1 MKKKLFSIIIAALLL
16 VSMIGCSS
24 SKPENAVN
32 TLMKNAQKFDI
43 DGIKETLRPELRDND
58 IATEGLDSD
67 ETMNLYLDYFKDNA
81 KKIKYSIGDIVVDD
95 DFASVNVEVQYVD
108 GIDALESAVIKLL
121 KESFAG
127 TFSGDEMSDEEIQ
140 EVVSTALTNYQSEHG
155 DEFVTT
161 SIVLDCI
168 KIDNKWYIDDLDDDF
183 LNVIFCNFVSFMD
196 SINYN

>member
-1 MKKKLFSIIIAALLL
+1 MNNLKKTLFGFVSVFMFMLL
-16 VSMIGCSS
+16 VACSPKEVDTIKVGMVTDS
-24 SKPENAVN
+24 GS
-32 TLMKNAQKFDI
+32 I
-43 DGIKETLRPELRDND
+43 DDKSFNQGSWQ
-58 IATEGLDSD
+58 GVLDFQA
-67 ETMNLYLDYFKDNA
+67 EHE
-81 KKIKYSIGDIVVDD
+81 
-95 DFASVNVEVQYVD
+95 NVEVQYVD

-161 SIVLDCI
+161 SIVLECI

>member
-24 SKPENAVN
+24 SKPEIAVN

-127 TFSGDEMSDEEIQ
+127 TFSGDEMSDEEMQ

-183 LNVIFCNFVSFMD
+183 LNVIFCNFVSFMN
-196 SINYN
+196 SLNYN

>member
-95 DFASVNVEVQYVD
+95 DFASINVEVQYVD

-161 SIVLDCI
+161 SIVLECI

>member
-140 EVVSTALTNYQSEHG
+140 EVVSTALTNYQSEHS

>member
-127 TFSGDEMSDEEIQ
+127 TFSGDEMSDEEMQ

-183 LNVIFCNFVSFMD
+183 LNVIFCNFVSFMN
-196 SINYN
+196 SLNYN

>member
-161 SIVLDCI
+161 SIVLECI

>member
-16 VSMIGCSS
+16 VSMIGCSP

-161 SIVLDCI
+161 SIVLECI

>member
-127 TFSGDEMSDEEIQ
+127 TFSGDEMSDEEMQ

-196 SINYN
+196 SLNYN

>member
-32 TLMKNAQKFDI
+32 TLMKNSQKFDI

-161 SIVLDCI
+161 SIVLECI

>member
-127 TFSGDEMSDEEIQ
+127 TFSGDEMSDEEMQ

-161 SIVLDCI
+161 SIVLECI

>member
-127 TFSGDEMSDEEIQ
+127 TFSGDEMSDEEMQ

-161 SIVLDCI
+161 SIVLECI

-183 LNVIFCNFVSFMD
+183 LNVIFCNFVSFMN
-196 SINYN
+196 SLNYN

>member
-24 SKPENAVN
+24 SKPEIAVN

-183 LNVIFCNFVSFMD
+183 LNVIFCNFVSFMN
-196 SINYN
+196 SLNYN

>member
-1 MKKKLFSIIIAALLL
+1 
-16 VSMIGCSS
+16 
-24 SKPENAVN
+24 
-32 TLMKNAQKFDI
+32 
-43 DGIKETLRPELRDND
+43 
-58 IATEGLDSD
+58 
-67 ETMNLYLDYFKDNA
+67 MNLYLDYFKDNA

-183 LNVIFCNFVSFMD
+183 LNVIFCNFVSFMN
-196 SINYN
+196 SLNYN

>member
-81 KKIKYSIGDIVVDD
+81 KKIKYSIGDIVVDN

-127 TFSGDEMSDEEIQ
+127 TFSGDEMSDDEMQ

-183 LNVIFCNFVSFMD
+183 LNVIFCNFVSFMN
-196 SINYN
+196 SLNYN

>member
-1 MKKKLFSIIIAALLL
+1 MKKKLFSIIIAALFL
-16 VSMIGCSS
+16 VSMIVCIS

-161 SIVLDCI
+161 SIVLECI
-168 KIDNKWYIDDLDDDF
+168 KIDNKLYIDDLDDDF

>member
-161 SIVLDCI
+161 SIVLECI
-168 KIDNKWYIDDLDDDF
+168 KIDNKWYIDDLGDDF

>member
-161 SIVLDCI
+161 SIVLECI

-183 LNVIFCNFVSFMD
+183 LNVIFCNFVSFMN
-196 SINYN
+196 SLNYN

>member
-81 KKIKYSIGDIVVDD
+81 KKIKYSIGDIVVDN

-161 SIVLDCI
+161 SIVLECI

>member
-67 ETMNLYLDYFKDNA
+67 ETMNLYLDYFKDNS

-161 SIVLDCI
+161 SIVLECI

>member
-183 LNVIFCNFVSFMD
+183 LNVIFCNFVSFMN
-196 SINYN
+196 SLNYN